1 MWRIENLELADVK
14 PNMYGQ
20 FYGGDC
26 YLVLYTYL
34 KAGQQHYILYMW
46 EVSDCQSNAYKKIK
60 SIISCCLTCLPE

>member
-14 PNMYGQ
+14 TSMYGQ

-34 KAGQQHYILYMW
+34 KASQQHHILYMW
-46 EVSDCQSNAYKKIK
+46 EVSDSLSVMVEKTSSSVAV
-60 SIISCCLTCLPE
+60 

>member
-1 MWRIENLELADVK
+1 MLSVRACCRLQVWRIENLELADVK

-34 KAGQQHYILYMW
+34 KVGQQHRILYMW
-46 EVSDCQSNAYKKIK
+46 EVSDSLSVKIPK
-60 SIISCCLTCLPE
+60 I

>member
-34 KAGQQHYILYMW
+34 KAGQQHHILYMW
-46 EVSDCQSNAYKKIK
+46 EVGASLSLIIQKKKKKIIA
-60 SIISCCLTCLPE
+60 SSLPE